1 MTRKIALI
9 AGLFVFIFMPMQAA
23 RKLTKISFDKLTYDF
38 GTIYEKDGNATCT
51 FRFVNEGKTPL
62 VILRAQASCGCTVP
76 SYPEYPIAPGDTAEM
91 KVEYRTRHRPG
102 EFSKY
107 ILSTP
112 IPNPI
117 VLLCKSKVW
126 SFPITGVTALSLLLE
141 ITGRGNFG
149 HEPFRNNLMLP

>member
-102 EFSKY
+102 EFSK
-107 ILSTP
+107 
-112 IPNPI
+112 
-117 VLLCKSKVW
+117 SKVW

>member
-9 AGLFVFIFMPMQAA
+9 AGLFVFTFMPMQAA

-91 KVEYRTRHRPG
+91 KVEYRTRRI
-102 EFSKY
+102 FQIY
-107 ILSTP
+107 FC
-112 IPNPI
+112 
-117 VLLCKSKVW
+117 LLQYQTRSYYFANQRC
-126 SFPITGVTALSLLLE
+126 
-141 ITGRGNFG
+141 G
-149 HEPFRNNLMLP
+149 HSQ

>member
-76 SYPEYPIAPGDTAEM
+76 SYPEYPIAPGDKWSIVPDIAPENF
-91 KVEYRTRHRPG
+91 PNI
-102 EFSKY
+102 F
-107 ILSTP
+107 LSTP

>member
-107 ILSTP
+107 IFVYSNTKPDRTTLQIKGVGIPDNGGNST
-112 IPNPI
+112 
-117 VLLCKSKVW
+117 
-126 SFPITGVTALSLLLE
+126 
-141 ITGRGNFG
+141 
-149 HEPFRNNLMLP
+149 EPSTRNYRSGELRTRTVSE

>member
-76 SYPEYPIAPGDTAEM
+76 SYPEYPIAPGESGVSYPTSPRRIFQI
-91 KVEYRTRHRPG
+91 YFCLLQYQTRSYYFANQR
-102 EFSKY
+102 
-107 ILSTP
+107 
-112 IPNPI
+112 
-117 VLLCKSKVW
+117 C
-126 SFPITGVTALSLLLE
+126 
-141 ITGRGNFG
+141 G
-149 HEPFRNNLMLP
+149 HSR